1 MSSPISS
8 LSSISGL
15 ISGMDS
21 SSLIAQ
27 LMQIEAEPQTR
38 LKTQLAAAQAD
49 AAAYRD
55 VNSAFAALQSAA
67 TALTQA
73 SGWAPVKAT
82 SDSATVA
89 ASATAGATPGSLTFT
104 VNSLAAA
111 HSVVTA
117 QNWTNTTDAFGL
129 GSSLTLTKA
138 DGTTT
143 NITVGGT
150 GTLADAI
157 TAINAAGTGVTATA
171 VNTGSGYRL
180 QVASSATG
188 AANAFTLS
196 ASGGTS
202 STFSVLTQGQDA
214 AITVGSGSAAYQVT
228 SSTNT
233 FTGVLPATS
242 FTVSQATTTAT
253 VTVATDPDAVTGAV
267 QSLVTAANAV
277 LSKIATYTGGGSGST
292 ALLQGDPTLTDL
304 ADRVLDSV
312 TNAVG
317 GNSAALAGLQVTKDG
332 QLTFDPSA
340 FKTELASNPGLVQ
353 SILGGSTDAGT
364 DAISGT
370 ADDTV
375 ATDGIGARLAVLAG
389 QASDSTTGMLTT
401 LATGQDSTAK
411 DVQSQIDDWTVR
423 LQLRQQ
429 TLTAQFTAM
438 ETALGTLKNQSS
450 WLTSQITALPGW
462 TATK

>member
-1 MSSPISS
+1 MTSPISM
-8 LSSISGL
+8 SSISGL

-21 SSLIAQ
+21 TSLISQ

-38 LKTQLAAAQAD
+38 LKTQLATAQTD

-73 SGWAPVKAT
+73 SSWAPAKAT
-82 SDSATVA
+82 SDSATVT
-89 ASATAGATPGSLTFT
+89 ASSTAGATPGSLTFT

-157 TAINAAGTGVTATA
+157 TAINAAGAGVTATA

-214 AITVGSGSAAYQVT
+214 AITIGSGTSAYQVT

-242 FTVSQATTTAT
+242 FTVSQANTTAT

-304 ADRVLDSV
+304 AGQVLDSV

-332 QLTFDPSA
+332 QLTFDTSA
-340 FKTELASNPGLVQ
+340 FKAELAGNPSLVQ
-353 SILGGSTDAGT
+353 GILGGSTSDGADG
-364 DAISGT
+364 IPGT
-370 ADDTV
+370 ADDAV

-401 LATGQDSTAK
+401 LATGQDSTAR
-411 DVQSQIDDWTVR
+411 DVQGQIDDWTIR

-462 TATK
+462 TATT